1 MEDLLVAQFREEPAD
16 ALRVAA
22 VPHQVDVPVVSL
34 AEVEGLA
41 VETDG
46 QSSQQ
51 AQDHALIPR
60 RIDDAFGLGDHGRA
74 GRDDEFGGDRGFHDS
89 IRIAF
94 RRSQYVTAAALQCRG
109 VMLHG
114 GGPEM
119 IVGCPREIKNNEN
132 RVGITPAGA
141 WALTKAGHQ
150 VLVERAAGV
159 GSAFSDEDYAAKCA
173 ELVDDAAEVWARS
186 DMVVKVKEPLPSEY
200 QYFRDDLV
208 LFTYLHLAPDRDL
221 TDVLLESGIMGIA
234 YETVQ
239 LADMSLPL
247 LVPMSEV
254 AGRMSVLVGAHYL
267 AYPNGGLGLLPS
279 GVPGVYPGEILIIGG
294 GIVGINAAKMAAG
307 LGARAIILDVSAE
320 RMKYLDDVL
329 PANCKTVHSDRSSL
343 EHYLTLADLVVGA
356 VLGRGHPGAH
366 AGHARDAAPHEASL
380 PWWSTWPWTRA
391 DVSRLP
397 TPPLTRIRCTTKKA
411 SSTMPSPICPAP
423 TRAPPRWRSPT

>member
-1 MEDLLVAQFREEPAD
+1 
-16 ALRVAA
+16 
-22 VPHQVDVPVVSL
+22 
-34 AEVEGLA
+34 
-41 VETDG
+41 
-46 QSSQQ
+46 
-51 AQDHALIPR
+51 
-60 RIDDAFGLGDHGRA
+60 
-74 GRDDEFGGDRGFHDS
+74 
-89 IRIAF
+89 
-94 RRSQYVTAAALQCRG
+94 
-109 VMLHG
+109 
-114 GGPEM
+114 M

-186 DMVVKVKEPLPSEY
+186 DMVVKVKEPLASEY

-343 EHYLTLADLVVGA
+343 EHYLTLADLVIGA
-356 VLGRGHPGAH
+356 VLVAGTVAPTLVTREMLHLMKPRAVVVDVAVDQGGCFETTHPTTHQDPVYYEEGILHYAVANMPGAYPRTSTL
-366 AGHARDAAPHEASL
+366 ALTNVTLPYVLALANKGVARAVKEDPALALGVNVWGGHLTCEGVALSQDRACTL
-380 PWWSTWPWTRA
+380 PAT
-391 DVSRLP
+391 L
-397 TPPLTRIRCTTKKA
+397 L
-411 SSTMPSPICPAP
+411 
-423 TRAPPRWRSPT
+423 